1 VEGPARSLPDADDF
15 LDQGAQ
21 AVTFVGI
28 DVSATRGFDLCAID
42 DRRRVSVLAKVRDLQ
57 TLEPLLRQF
66 PKDTSF
72 AVDASATPSLGLVP
86 GRDHRVAEQDL
97 RRLGISIYFTPRT
110 EEAAP
115 AWMREG
121 FALYRLLD
129 SLGFPLF
136 HAGDAGSG
144 LTLEAYPHLSYV
156 SLSGTRRGSASKLEW
171 TRAVLRGRVG
181 GLPPSADQDALDAAC
196 CALTAWYF
204 VQGRWV
210 AYGDPTEGVIVA
222 PQPKTDLGRAEAI
235 AADQLSFAID
245 AGAPPR
251 AINPARA
258 STFAERIAA
267 IVAQI
272 PLGHVA
278 TFGDVARW
286 AGKPAGARAV
296 GTVLKAHAFELP
308 CHRIVT
314 ATGEPPPWPED
325 AADRLA
331 SEGVTLTSG
340 KVDLAGHRWRGP
352 A

>member
-1 VEGPARSLPDADDF
+1 M
-15 LDQGAQ
+15 
-21 AVTFVGI
+21 TFVGI

-42 DRRRVSVLAKVRDLQ
+42 ERRRVTVLAKVRDLEA
-57 TLEPLLRQF
+57 LEPLLRQF
-66 PKDTSF
+66 PKDTTF

-86 GRDHRVAEQDL
+86 GRDHRVVEHDL
-97 RRLGISIYFTPRT
+97 RKLGITLYFTPRT

-129 SLGFPLF
+129 GMGFPVF

-144 LTLEAYPHLSYV
+144 LTIEVYPHLSYV

-171 TRAVLRGRVG
+171 TRAVLRGKVG
-181 GLPPSADQDALDAAC
+181 GLPPNADQDALDAAC
-196 CALTAWYF
+196 CALTAWNF

-222 PQPKTDLGRAEAI
+222 PQPKTELGRAEAI
-235 AADQLSFAID
+235 AADQLALPID

-251 AINPARA
+251 AIRPARA
-258 STFAERIAA
+258 STFAERITA

-272 PLGHVA
+272 PAGRVA

-308 CHRIVT
+308 CHRVVT
-314 ATGEPPPWPED
+314 ALGEPPPYPENS
-325 AADRLA
+325 AERLA
-331 SEGVTLTSG
+331 SEGIALVNG
-340 KVDLAGHRWRGP
+340 RVDLPVHRWRGP